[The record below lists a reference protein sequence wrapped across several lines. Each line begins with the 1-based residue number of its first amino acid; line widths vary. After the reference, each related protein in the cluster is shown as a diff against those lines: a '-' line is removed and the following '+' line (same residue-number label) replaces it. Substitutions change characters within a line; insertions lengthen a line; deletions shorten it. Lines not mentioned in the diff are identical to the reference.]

1 MIYNDTSM
9 IYLWI
14 YDVAVFIY
22 MYNICVIYVWNKI
35 VGM

>member
-1 MIYNDTSM
+1 MIYNDTGM

-22 MYNICVIYVWNKI
+22 KIICIIYVWNKI